1 MKTAEEVI
9 REIDDLMDEGS
20 ADESSYGTTP
30 GVNEALASAAER
42 AREVLGS
49 PLYKDSK
56 GKYY

>member
-20 ADESSYGTTP
+20 ADESSYGGAP
-30 GVNEALASAAER
+30 INEALASAAER

-56 GKYY
+56 I